1 MLRGT
6 RQVPPRKAPDPD
18 SRNTTQ
24 QKKYEKERAGE
35 GRKRPPVELKGKFL
49 EIHVNVVFTKLTII

>member
-6 RQVPPRKAPDPD
+6 RQTPPKKAPDLD
-18 SRNTTQ
+18 SRNTSQ

-49 EIHVNVVFTKLTII
+49 EMQANVVFTRLTII